1 MLETADLFCPKDLSY
16 LFAPN
21 IFIPNEDNSTG
32 ILACIIPKGVLV
44 QDIVPFTTSS
54 FGYQQVQYMWVW
66 MANLWCRSYCGYTL
80 VFKHFK
86 YTDQFLYF
94 KGVISPK
101 TLYSNFFLLNGFNLN
116 PVITF
121 SVSSCIKFLK
131 LDERKTI
138 SFEADFLNLFTI
150 YEFFLLS

>member
-1 MLETADLFCPKDLSY
+1 
-16 LFAPN
+16 
-21 IFIPNEDNSTG
+21 
-32 ILACIIPKGVLV
+32 
-44 QDIVPFTTSS
+44 
-54 FGYQQVQYMWVW
+54 

-131 LDERKTI
+131 FDVRKTI